1 MIAVFQYLFAA
12 AWLQISLEALEMVC
26 FLDLMAQDL
35 DCFYHACA
43 LSHLLSREQQIREKK
58 EMNKELD
65 EMLESFRNDDG
76 NGNDNARKQW
86 YDWMNGARYSCCTCD
101 THSSIF
107 LWRSL
112 QNNNISKSKWTLKNK
127 IFIHHIYFNGSRT
140 NPFAGSM
147 VCLQDNMRPR
157 SKNPNVV
164 TVVQMS
170 IFKWRFRCRWGRER
184 GVRN

>member
-43 LSHLLSREQQIREKK
+43 LSHLLSREQQIWEKK

-65 EMLESFRNDDG
+65 QILESFRNDDG

-86 YDWMNGARYSCCTCD
+86 YDWMNGARYSCCTCA
-101 THSSIF
+101 THSSAF

-112 QNNNISKSKWTLKNK
+112 QNNNMTYPKVSE
-127 IFIHHIYFNGSRT
+127 
-140 NPFAGSM
+140 
-147 VCLQDNMRPR
+147 R
-157 SKNPNVV
+157 SKIKFSFTTFTSTALAPIHLQHSLS
-164 TVVQMS
+164 T
-170 IFKWRFRCRWGRER
+170 R
-184 GVRN
+184 